1 MYHVYTEK
9 NHSEFSRTL
18 ITETDD
24 IEVAMEKA
32 KKAIEGKDGY
42 NYIIEKTDG
51 SCEYLTAD
59 ETGLAC
65 CAIEKVKPVQCR
77 EFPERWNF
85 PDWQTLCGAF
95 ADESI

>member
-18 ITETDD
+18 IAETDD

-51 SCEYLTAD
+51 SFDSYGDLIATVVA
-59 ETGLAC
+59 
-65 CAIEKVKPVQCR
+65 
-77 EFPERWNF
+77 
-85 PDWQTLCGAF
+85 
-95 ADESI
+95 ESD

>member
-51 SCEYLTAD
+51 SFDSYGDLIATVVA
-59 ETGLAC
+59 
-65 CAIEKVKPVQCR
+65 
-77 EFPERWNF
+77 
-85 PDWQTLCGAF
+85 
-95 ADESI
+95 ESD

>member
-24 IEVAMEKA
+24 IEIAMEKA

-51 SCEYLTAD
+51 SFDSYGDLIATVVA
-59 ETGLAC
+59 
-65 CAIEKVKPVQCR
+65 
-77 EFPERWNF
+77 
-85 PDWQTLCGAF
+85 
-95 ADESI
+95 ESD